1 MEFIAADREVRPLGY
16 GFFQLAIRG
25 SRIFLNFGIVV
36 NVFLILFF

>member
-25 SRIFLNFGIVV
+25 SIFLNFGIVV